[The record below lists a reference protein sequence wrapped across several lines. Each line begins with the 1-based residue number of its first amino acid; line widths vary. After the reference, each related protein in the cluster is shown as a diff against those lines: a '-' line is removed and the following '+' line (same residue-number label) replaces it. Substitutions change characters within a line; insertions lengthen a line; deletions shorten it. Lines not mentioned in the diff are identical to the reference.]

1 VAVRAVVVAVAFAL
15 LAGLSAVPAARATG
29 GLIPQ
34 SDRSFLAVMRYQPD
48 LRLQL
53 AARGLQWGAP
63 VMIRVF
69 KESREL
75 EIWLDNGS
83 GFSLFWTFGICSV
96 SGDIGPKLREGDGQA
111 PEGFY
116 FVRPEQLNPDSE
128 YHLSVNLGFPNSYDR
143 AQGRTGSMLMIHGD
157 CVSRG
162 CFAITDPG
170 IERLWALVHAAF
182 EHGQPAIQVQVFPF
196 RLTDD
201 NLARHAGSRWHGFW
215 RNLKQ
220 GYDLFEA
227 TRQPP
232 GVTVIDGRY
241 VFYAV

>member
-1 VAVRAVVVAVAFAL
+1 MTAVAFAL
-15 LAGLSAVPAARATG
+15 LADLSAVPVARATG
-29 GLIPQ
+29 VVIPQ
-34 SDRSFLAVMRYQPD
+34 SDRSFLALMRYQPD

-63 VMIRVF
+63 AMIRVF

-75 EIWLDNGS
+75 EVWLDDGNG
-83 GFSLFWTFGICSV
+83 FRLFWTFHICSV

-143 AQGRTGSMLMIHGD
+143 SKGRTGSLLMIHGD
-157 CVSRG
+157 CVSQG

-182 EHGQPAIQVQVFPF
+182 EHGQQAIQVQAFPF

-241 VFYAV
+241 VFYAG